1 VSDPVTNKP
10 DTAPTPLTRPILV
23 STEAREGETRQQ
35 ANERIAARMLSEVD
49 YQMMIEQARANLRN
63 TGHTEEEIEE
73 LSRIY

>member
-1 VSDPVTNKP
+1 MSNPSLHDP

-35 ANERIAARMLSEVD
+35 ANERISATMLSEIGC
-49 YQMMIEQARANLRN
+49 QMMIEQARKNLRN

-73 LSRIY
+73 LLRIY